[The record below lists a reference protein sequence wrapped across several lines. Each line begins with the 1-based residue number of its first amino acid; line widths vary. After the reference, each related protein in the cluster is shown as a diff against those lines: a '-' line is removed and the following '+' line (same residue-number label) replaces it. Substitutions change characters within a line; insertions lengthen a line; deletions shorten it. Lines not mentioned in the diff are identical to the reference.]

1 MRKVALGRTGI
12 EASYLSIGTGTGGWN
27 GVSNQTRLGFDTCV
41 DMIRYAYDRGVSF
54 IDTADQY
61 GSHAHV
67 AEAVDAIGADNVVI
81 CTKTCA
87 ADSASIAADV
97 PRYLR
102 ELRVE
107 RLDIVLMH
115 CMTSA
120 DWRTARRPVM
130 DAMAE
135 YKHRGVIGA
144 VGVSCHDFGAMR
156 AAAEEPWVDLI
167 LARINHD
174 GVHLDASPDEVR
186 RLLQRMHDDG
196 KAVYGMKVVGQG
208 RLAEDYASCI
218 EYVHGLDCVDA
229 ITIGMESRQ
238 QVDAN
243 VACIEALDRGETPP
257 AAATLTGGD
266 GVSGRAPA

>member
-1 MRKVALGRTGI
+1 MRAVELGRTGI
-12 EASYLSIGTGTGGWN
+12 ETSYLSIGTGTGGWN

-41 DMIRYAYDRGVSF
+41 DMIRYAYDRGVTF

-61 GSHAHV
+61 GSHPHV
-67 AEAVDAIGADNVVI
+67 AEAVDAVGADNVVI

-87 ADSASIAADV
+87 SDVPSIEADV

-102 ELRVE
+102 ELHVE

-115 CMTSA
+115 CMTNA
-120 DWRTARRPVM
+120 DWPTDRRPVM
-130 DAMAE
+130 DALSA
-135 YKHRGVIGA
+135 YKDQGVIRA

-167 LARINHD
+167 LARINYD
-174 GVHLDASPDEVR
+174 GVHMDATPDEVR
-186 RLLQRMHDDG
+186 RLLERMHDDG

-208 RLAEDYASCI
+208 RLADNYAKGI
-218 EYVHGLDCVDA
+218 AHVHGLECVDA
-229 ITIGMESRQ
+229 ITLGMESRDE
-238 QVDAN
+238 VDAN

-257 AAATLTGGD
+257 AAATLGGD
-266 GVSGRAPA
+266 GAASGHATA